1 MIELKLFN
9 NLDICEK
16 QWKTFERNSN
26 FTFFQSFNYIKNLTN
41 IENNQ
46 LRVIFV
52 YFNQELI
59 AIYPL
64 EIRKFFG
71 IKILQWIGSNKS
83 DYCNPIVSNKFIR
96 IIDENKFKF
105 IWNQVLKKIKDFDI
119 IFLNNQPSNIHES
132 KNPFVKFLENIK
144 QTKNYKTLLLD
155 NYNEYLKSIKN
166 KDKKHAY
173 ELHRVNIKYK
183 KLKQFYKTDININ
196 QIDFTSND
204 LDLIFFNKQNQLK
217 LKRNKHYLDNSFL
230 SIFKNLLKEK
240 NENFFLAKLSI
251 DKEIV
256 GKCFVIIFRNY
267 LYYYMP
273 VMISNK
279 YNKYK
284 PGKILLLHI
293 IQWAI
298 NKKIIFLDFGLG
310 DENYKKHFS
319 NNISFVQKYLS
330 YFSFKGKLI
339 FIICKLIIFLGY

>member
-105 IWNQVLKKIKDFDI
+105 IWNQVL
-119 IFLNNQPSNIHES
+119 
-132 KNPFVKFLENIK
+132 
-144 QTKNYKTLLLD
+144 
-155 NYNEYLKSIKN
+155 
-166 KDKKHAY
+166 
-173 ELHRVNIKYK
+173 
-183 KLKQFYKTDININ
+183 
-196 QIDFTSND
+196 
-204 LDLIFFNKQNQLK
+204 
-217 LKRNKHYLDNSFL
+217 
-230 SIFKNLLKEK
+230 
-240 NENFFLAKLSI
+240 
-251 DKEIV
+251 
-256 GKCFVIIFRNY
+256 
-267 LYYYMP
+267 
-273 VMISNK
+273 
-279 YNKYK
+279 
-284 PGKILLLHI
+284 
-293 IQWAI
+293 
-298 NKKIIFLDFGLG
+298 
-310 DENYKKHFS
+310 
-319 NNISFVQKYLS
+319 
-330 YFSFKGKLI
+330 
-339 FIICKLIIFLGY
+339 